1 VGDHSAVVSLV
12 AISGRWLGVAKA
24 RSHVRLRVL
33 WDMIMTFGALRET
46 FSRLEHSCA
55 ANE

>member
-1 VGDHSAVVSLV
+1 MGDHSAVVSLV

-24 RSHVRLRVL
+24 RSHVHLRVL